1 MYFQEKTMSYICKNT
16 IVVLNL
22 EHLDT
27 KIKAIA
33 LDNKGRTTIP
43 FNQTNS
49 QIKKFVG
56 FKIVKH

>member
-1 MYFQEKTMSYICKNT
+1 MSYIWKNM

-33 LDNKGRTTIP
+33 LDNKGRTTIL

-49 QIKKFVG
+49 QTNKFVW